1 MAAYETVYTLTQIY
15 NTLANVFYFVKM
27 RNVSRNSNITELN
40 GKKLVDKIITYFF
53 IEWNNMI

>member
-27 RNVSRNSNITELN
+27 RNVSRNSNIRELN

>member
-27 RNVSRNSNITELN
+27 RNVSRNSNIRELN
-40 GKKLVDKIITYFF
+40 GKKLVDKIF
-53 IEWNNMI
+53 